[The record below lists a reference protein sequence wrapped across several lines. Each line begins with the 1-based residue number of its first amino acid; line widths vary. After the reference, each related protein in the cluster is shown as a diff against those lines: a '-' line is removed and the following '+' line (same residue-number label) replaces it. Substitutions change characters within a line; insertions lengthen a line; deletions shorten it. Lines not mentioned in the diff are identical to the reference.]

1 MAMTGDAIKH
11 GYEKLVD
18 KGIVKQMQELLGTDD
33 EFMMLTGILAE
44 LRDTLKGKEKEYGRI
59 EYMMRMV
66 GGRISSIRKEEL
78 SRRMVERGFYMEG
91 EF

>member
-1 MAMTGDAIKH
+1 MMMTEDVVKH

-33 EFMMLTGILAE
+33 EFMMLAGILAE
-44 LRDTLKGKEKEYGRI
+44 LRDTLKGKEKEYQRI

-66 GGRISSIRKEEL
+66 EGRISSIRREEL
-78 SRRMVERGFYMEG
+78 SRRMVERGYFMEG
-91 EF
+91 EI